1 MIFRP
6 VRCVFPPGFPNFN
19 LPDMNV
25 QKYRALLKTSQL
37 LVIKVG
43 TSSLAFK
50 TRRLNF
56 QWMTRLAHVLS
67 TIRREGRHV
76 ILVSSGAVG
85 VGAGRLGI
93 HKRPAKLSDKQALA
107 ALGQAELIKIWQRI
121 FRDYD
126 QLVAQVLL
134 TRDGMEDPVRRTNAR
149 KTLKTLLSMGVIPII
164 NENDTVSTREMEFGD
179 NDQLSARVCE
189 ITGADLLVLI
199 SDIDGLY
206 SADPKRNNMA
216 GLIPV
221 VYDIS
226 EEVEAAAGRAGTDV
240 GTGGMANKLEAAR
253 ICRLAGT
260 HMVIA
265 NGKDPAVIREIL
277 EGEEVGTLF
286 IAQPTHTI
294 K

>member
-1 MIFRP
+1 
-6 VRCVFPPGFPNFN
+6 
-19 LPDMNV
+19 MNV

-37 LVIKVG
+37 LVVKVG
-43 TSSLAFK
+43 TSSLAFN

-67 TIRREGRHV
+67 TIRREGKHV

-93 HKRPAKLSDKQALA
+93 LKRPATLSDKQALA
-107 ALGQAELIKIWQRI
+107 ALGQAELIKIYQRI

-149 KTLKTLLSMGVIPII
+149 NTLKTLLSMEVIPII

-189 ITGADLLVLI
+189 ITGADLLVLL

-206 SADPKRNNMA
+206 SADPRRNHMA
-216 GLIPV
+216 RLIPV
-221 VYDIS
+221 VYDVS
-226 EEVEAAAGRAGTDV
+226 EEVEAAAGSAGTDV
-240 GTGGMANKLEAAR
+240 GTGGMATKLEAAR
-253 ICRLAGT
+253 ICRLAGS

-277 EGEEVGTLF
+277 EGKEVGTLF
-286 IAQPTHTI
+286 IAQPIHTI